1 MFHPIH
7 SASRVGFV
15 DVIREIIKKQ
25 PTLINAKDYKRL
37 TPLHHAIAYIFVKIE
52 HKIWNLWIFCL
63 DKMKFLSTR
72 PTNLETLLFTQPS
85 CATTWVMTPFTVDSA
100 EKLVNAKAS
109 LDILNNDYL
118 APVDLGLDSPSLRT
132 KNFLRSV
139 TMKSQKLR
147 QYSSDN

>member
-1 MFHPIH
+1 
-7 SASRVGFV
+7 
-15 DVIREIIKKQ
+15 
-25 PTLINAKDYKRL
+25 
-37 TPLHHAIAYIFVKIE
+37 
-52 HKIWNLWIFCL
+52 
-63 DKMKFLSTR
+63 
-72 PTNLETLLFTQPS
+72 
-85 CATTWVMTPFTVDSA
+85 MTPFTVDSA

-147 QYSSDN
+147 